1 MMGVP
6 RQPQP
11 KAARRRDRK
20 WAIAFAVAVVL
31 MIHFMPAVKAYADD
45 ASSASWAAWFGS
57 VMWSTVTK
65 FFDWGLAHVLDMVDQ
80 AWAVASP
87 AIPPQIKNIDWSAL
101 TEWLSIAN
109 YWFPIAEAVVAAVAF
124 YAFQILLIV
133 YRFIKSWLENG
144 W

>member
-1 MMGVP
+1 MTMMGI
-6 RQPQP
+6 PQRKDSAP
-11 KAARRRDRK
+11 NKRKDRK
-20 WAIAFAVAVVL
+20 WAIAFALAVVL
-31 MIHFMPAVKAYADD
+31 VIHFMPAAKAYADE
-45 ASSASWAAWFGS
+45 ASSTSWAAWFGS

-101 TEWLSIAN
+101 TEWIS
-109 YWFPIAEAVVAAVAF
+109 EAVVAAVAF